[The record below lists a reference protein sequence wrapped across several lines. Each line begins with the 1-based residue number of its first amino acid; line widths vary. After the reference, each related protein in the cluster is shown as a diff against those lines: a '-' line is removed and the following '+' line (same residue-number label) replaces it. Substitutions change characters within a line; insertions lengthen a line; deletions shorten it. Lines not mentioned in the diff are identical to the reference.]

1 MDRPHEGAPR
11 VSAIVLAAGA
21 SARFGASKQFIE
33 LFPGVRLI
41 DKALDAVFEITD
53 RVTLVLPPGHEW
65 HGPRVDATVPGGS
78 SRVASVN
85 AGLSALA
92 GDPEIIVVHDAAH
105 PLASR
110 STFLDLIEA
119 ILAGA
124 DAAVPVLSLGDVVK
138 RQDRQGR
145 ITTVGRDGLGLAQV
159 PMAFSTTALLSA
171 HAAPTTTDTPYWED
185 SMLIERD
192 GGIVVAVPG
201 SSRNIHVV
209 TPEDL
214 SVARALAARHKATG
228 RFIS

>member
-1 MDRPHEGAPR
+1 MKN
-11 VSAIVLAAGA
+11 VSVIVLAAG
-21 SARFGASKQFIE
+21 SGARFGEAKQF
-33 LFPGVRLI
+33 LDLTPGMRLV
-41 DKALDAVFEITD
+41 DAAVDTAFT
-53 RVTLVLPPGHEW
+53 VTESVILVLPPQHIWEGRH
-65 HGPRVDATVPGGS
+65 VDATVVGGS
-78 SRVASVN
+78 SRLGSVA
-85 AGLSALA
+85 AGLSVLP
-92 GDPEIIVVHDAAH
+92 GDQEVVVVHDAAH

-110 STFLDLIEA
+110 ATFLDVVEA

-138 RQDRQGR
+138 RQDRQSR

-192 GGIVVAVPG
+192 GGRVVAVPG

-209 TPEDL
+209 TAEDL
-214 SVARALAARHKATG
+214 SVARTLAGRREEPG
-228 RFIS
+228 RFDS

>member
-1 MDRPHEGAPR
+1 MTA
-11 VSAIVLAAGA
+11 L
-21 SARFGASKQFIE
+21 
-33 LFPGVRLI
+33 PG
-41 DKALDAVFEITD
+41 DQ
-53 RVTLVLPPGHEW
+53 LV
-65 HGPRVDATVPGGS
+65 
-78 SRVASVN
+78 
-85 AGLSALA
+85 
-92 GDPEIIVVHDAAH
+92 VVIHDAAH

-110 STFLDLIEA
+110 ATFLDLIEA
-119 ILAGA
+119 VLAGA

-138 RQDRQGR
+138 RLDRQGR
-145 ITTVGRDGLGLAQV
+145 IPTVGRDGLGLAQV

-214 SVARALAARHKATG
+214 RVARALAARHKATG

>member
-1 MDRPHEGAPR
+1 MAGCRDYVKN
-11 VSAIVLAAGA
+11 VSVIVLAAGA
-21 SARFGASKQFIE
+21 GSRFGEAKQF
-33 LFPGVRLI
+33 LDLTPGLRLV
-41 DKALDAVFEITD
+41 DAALDTAFS
-53 RVTLVLPPGHEW
+53 VTESVILVLPPQHIWEGCH
-65 HGPRVDATVPGGS
+65 VDATVVGGA
-78 SRVASVN
+78 SRLGSVA
-85 AGLSALA
+85 AGLTALS
-92 GDPEIIVVHDAAH
+92 GDQEAVVVHDAAH
-105 PLASR
+105 PLASQA
-110 STFLDLIEA
+110 TFLDVIEA

-138 RQDRQGR
+138 RQDHQSR

-171 HAAPTTTDTPYWED
+171 HAESTTTGTVYWED

-214 SVARALAARHKATG
+214 SVARALAG
-228 RFIS
+228 RRESTEMFDS

>member
-1 MDRPHEGAPR
+1 M
-11 VSAIVLAAGA
+11 LAAG
-21 SARFGASKQFIE
+21 SGTRFGDTKQFCE
-33 LFPGVRLI
+33 LTPGVRLV
-41 DKALDAVFEITD
+41 DAALDTAFT
-53 RVTLVLPPGHEW
+53 VTESVILVLPPQHIWEGRH
-65 HGPRVDATVPGGS
+65 VDTTVVGGA
-78 SRVASVN
+78 SRLGSVA
-85 AGLSALA
+85 AGLTALP
-92 GDPEIIVVHDAAH
+92 GDQEVVVVHDAAH

-110 STFLDLIEA
+110 ATFLDLIEA
-119 ILAGA
+119 ILDGA

-201 SSRNIHVV
+201 SSSNIHVV

-214 SVARALAARHKATG
+214 SIARALASRREATG
-228 RFIS
+228 RLDS